1 MKKTPIHLLFM
12 LTICSLGLV
21 LVPTA
26 QSQVSETQN
35 IQIGSHNWYIDS
47 LGNLVVVGEVQNI
60 GPDVIDQVILTG
72 TASTLDGLSSTSF
85 TGVFVAQLLP
95 QQKAPFN
102 MDFQSPQGAN
112 GWYSV
117 GDINLFVAVANS
129 TSSYQY
135 PDLKITSSSAS
146 VGTTGNYNGAYM
158 VTGTLQN
165 TGTQAATNLTVV
177 GTFFNSTGAVVG
189 VGYTNYLEP
198 RTLNPSESLNFQ
210 IAAFDLN
217 QSDVPTRLKIA
228 SYSLLVQTR
237 GPLLQGTAPTSTPY
251 TGSVGGAQNPTP
263 TLAPGQ
269 TTQPSQNQTD
279 SGSGNSSTSSIVY
292 VAVAAIVIIA
302 VVATFLVLKRRNKPA
317 STPAVKPAK
326 LVYQPKTSRRNRK

>member
-1 MKKTPIHLLFM
+1 MKKIPVCIILI
-12 LTICSLGLV
+12 LTIYCLGLFF
-21 LVPTA
+21 VPIT

-35 IQIGSHNWYIDS
+35 IKIGSHSWYLDS

-60 GPDVIDQVILTG
+60 GPDVIDQIILTG
-72 TASTLDGLSSTSF
+72 TASTMEGLSSTSY
-85 TGVFVAQLLP
+85 TSVYVAQLLP
-95 QQKAPFN
+95 QQKAPFDI
-102 MDFQSPQGAN
+102 DFQPPQGSN
-112 GWYSV
+112 GWYNV
-117 GDINLFVAVANS
+117 GEINLKVAVANS

-146 VGTTGNYNGAYM
+146 VGTTGDYNGAYL
-158 VTGTLQN
+158 VKGSIQN

-217 QSDVPTRLKIA
+217 QSNAPTRLKIA

-237 GPLLQGTAPTSTPY
+237 GPLLQGAAPLTTPY
-251 TGSVGGAQNPTP
+251 IGSGD
-263 TLAPGQ
+263 GQ
-269 TTQPSQNQTD
+269 TTEPNQSQTGTI
-279 SGSGNSSTSSIVY
+279 SLTSSIIYEAVI
-292 VAVAAIVIIA
+292 VVVIILIVVAA
-302 VVATFLVLKRRNKPA
+302 FLFLKRRSKPK
-317 STPAVKPAK
+317 SNLSEKPAK
-326 LVYQPKTSRRNRK
+326 PIYKPKGSRRNRK